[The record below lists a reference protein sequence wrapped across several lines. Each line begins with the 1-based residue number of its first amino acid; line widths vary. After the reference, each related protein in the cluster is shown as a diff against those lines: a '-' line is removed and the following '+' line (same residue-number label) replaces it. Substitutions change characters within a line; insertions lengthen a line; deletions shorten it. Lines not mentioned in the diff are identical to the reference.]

1 MASASERHSEKEI
14 AMLRPNTIFPSLLIL
29 CVSHSLC
36 AAHTVQTN
44 VIRRDFYI
52 PSDHG
57 VQIFVREVRPRRFE
71 KQGVPVILIHGA
83 RPSGAAW
90 FDLDVPGGSLAA
102 DIAVAGHA
110 VFVPDIRGF
119 GRSNKP
125 PAMNDPPE
133 KNPPLVRSPEA
144 VRDIEAVVEW
154 VGKEHHL
161 QRVAVL
167 GWATGGHWAGYFATL
182 HPDRIS
188 HLILCNT
195 LYGASS
201 PWPLEKSLQD
211 PVHPAR
217 LRWNGY

>member
-1 MASASERHSEKEI
+1 
-14 AMLRPNTIFPSLLIL
+14 
-29 CVSHSLC
+29 
-36 AAHTVQTN
+36 
-44 VIRRDFYI
+44 
-52 PSDHG
+52 
-57 VQIFVREVRPRRFE
+57 
-71 KQGVPVILIHGA
+71 
-83 RPSGAAW
+83 
-90 FDLDVPGGSLAA
+90 
-102 DIAVAGHA
+102 
-110 VFVPDIRGF
+110 
-119 GRSNKP
+119 
-125 PAMNDPPE
+125 MNDPPE

-144 VRDIEAVVEW
+144 VRDIEAVVAW
-154 VGKEHHL
+154 VGKVHHL

-217 LRWNGY
+217 LSKSENVAYHFATAEDLLSRWNRSIPVDDKAVWRDPAVATAYVAAALAADPTSTLRSPPSIMVPNGPL